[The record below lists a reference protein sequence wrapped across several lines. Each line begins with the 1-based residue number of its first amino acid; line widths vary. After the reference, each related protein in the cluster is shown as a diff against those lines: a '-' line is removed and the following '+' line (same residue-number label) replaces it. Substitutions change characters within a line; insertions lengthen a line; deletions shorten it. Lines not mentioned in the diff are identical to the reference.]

1 MSVDDKYT
9 YPGSGGVLI
18 NAASIRDHVQ
28 LDEAMNDVASF
39 VLAKIY
45 TEPVPARL
53 DLEYLRGIHVR
64 MFGDLLPEIAGRI
77 RNVDVQATGTG
88 IPYCRP
94 DFIEAN
100 LDTLFR
106 KLEREDYL
114 TGLDA
119 DTFTERLAARWGEL
133 SAIHPWRDGNTRS
146 QSMYV
151 AALAQ
156 RAGHPIDWARIDVD
170 ELRHH
175 RLQAIAG
182 TDRPLADYLRA
193 HLIDTAPTRGPEAAA
208 PRSAARSA
216 GREQG
221 GVARRRRGTGLQPP
235 RARRARDAP
244 HGGDRPGRAQCAAS
258 RVVVDE
264 CDLSRASARSRG
276 RRARALGRAPRRR
289 RVADARGWRGG
300 AAVLRSGWVCRHA
313 GTPTKG

>member
-18 NAASIRDHVQ
+18 NAAGIRDHAQ

-45 TEPVPARL
+45 TEPAPERL
-53 DLEYLRGIHVR
+53 ELEYLRGIHVR
-64 MFGDLLPEIAGRI
+64 MFGDLLPGIAGRI
-77 RNVDVQATGTG
+77 RDVDVQATGTG

-114 TGLDA
+114 TGLDP
-119 DTFTERLAARWGEL
+119 DTFTERLADRWGEL

-151 AALAQ
+151 G
-156 RAGHPIDWARIDVD
+156 RPRTAGRPPIDWASIAVD

-175 RLQAIAG
+175 RLQANRRH
-182 TDRPLADYLRA
+182 RP
-193 HLIDTAPTRGPEAAA
+193 APSPCT
-208 PRSAARSA
+208 
-216 GREQG
+216 
-221 GVARRRRGTGLQPP
+221 
-235 RARRARDAP
+235 
-244 HGGDRPGRAQCAAS
+244 PGA
-258 RVVVDE
+258 
-264 CDLSRASARSRG
+264 
-276 RRARALGRAPRRR
+276 
-289 RVADARGWRGG
+289 
-300 AAVLRSGWVCRHA
+300 
-313 GTPTKG
+313 T

>member
-45 TEPVPARL
+45 TEPVPERL
-53 DLEYLRGIHVR
+53 GLEYLRGIHVR
-64 MFGDLLPEIAGRI
+64 MFGDLLPTIAGRI
-77 RNVDVQATGTG
+77 RDVDVQATGTG

-114 TGLDA
+114 TGLDP
-119 DTFTERLAARWGEL
+119 DTFTERLADRWGEL
-133 SAIHPWRDGNTRS
+133 SAIHPWRDGNTRR
-146 QSMYV
+146 QSVYV
-151 AALAQ
+151 ATLAQ
-156 RAGHPIDWARIDVD
+156 RAGHPIDWASIDVD

-182 TDRPLADYLRA
+182 TDRPLAAYLRA
-193 HLIDTAPTRGPEAAA
+193 QLFGTAPTRGREGSA
-208 PRSAARSA
+208 PLSAARTA

-221 GVARRRRGTGLQPP
+221 P
-235 RARRARDAP
+235 ARDAGEAPAYSRRELAEREMLRAAGIDPSERSTPNPGSSSTSAGLHEP
-244 HGGDRPGRAQCAAS
+244 HRDRGD
-258 RVVVDE
+258 D
-264 CDLSRASARSRG
+264 
-276 RRARALGRAPRRR
+276 ALER
-289 RVADARGWRGG
+289 
-300 AAVLRSGWVCRHA
+300 
-313 GTPTKG
+313 

>member
-18 NAASIRDHVQ
+18 NAAGIRDHAR

-45 TEPVPARL
+45 TEPAPERL

-64 MFGDLLPEIAGRI
+64 MFGDLLPGIAGRI
-77 RNVDVQATGTG
+77 RDVDVQATGTG

-114 TGLDA
+114 TGLDP
-119 DTFTERLAARWGEL
+119 DTFSERLADRWGEL

-151 AALAQ
+151 AVLAQ
-156 RAGHPIDWARIDVD
+156 RAGHPIDWASVDVE
-170 ELRHH
+170 ELRRH
-175 RLQAIAG
+175 RLQAIAS
-182 TDRPLADYLRA
+182 TDRPLAGYLRA
-193 HLIDTAPTRGPEAAA
+193 HLIDTAPTRGGEGAVPL
-208 PRSAARSA
+208 
-216 GREQG
+216 
-221 GVARRRRGTGLQPP
+221 GVARAADRG
-235 RARRARDAP
+235 
-244 HGGDRPGRAQCAAS
+244 HGT
-258 RVVVDE
+258 
-264 CDLSRASARSRG
+264 
-276 RRARALGRAPRRR
+276 
-289 RVADARGWRGG
+289 ARGEGEPPAYSRRELAEREMLRAAGIDPNERSTSHRDSSSTIQGSHEPHLARGDDS
-300 AAVLRSGWVCRHA
+300 LER
-313 GTPTKG
+313 